1 MFMGFE
7 NTCTVSEGS
16 EMSPGLFQDFMH
28 GYETLRL
35 SSLAVEHILVVMTA
49 GFQLRIESYG

>member
-1 MFMGFE
+1 MGFE